1 MTRSLSVKVET
12 FPIAGEFRISR
23 ESRTVATVVL
33 VEVAEGGHLGRGEGV
48 PYARYG
54 ESPEGV
60 VAAIEAMAEK
70 VAGGLDREGLRIA
83 MPPGAARNAL
93 DCALFD
99 LEAKIAGVRAS
110 EIAGIGVMKP
120 VTTAYTL
127 SLGDPDAMR
136 AAAEAA
142 AERPLLKVKLGGV
155 GDVARI
161 KAVRAGA
168 PNARLIV
175 DANEAWSKDT
185 YFENMTA
192 CADAGVEL
200 VEQPL
205 PADRDGLLATVRRPV
220 PVCADE
226 SVHVAADL
234 EELVARYDAVNIKLD
249 KAGGLTEALTM
260 AETAERLGLTIM
272 VGCMLATSLAMAPA
286 VLVAQ
291 KAAVVDLDGPLLL
304 AKDREPALNYEGSLI
319 DPPAPELWG

>member
-1 MTRSLSVKVET
+1 MSRTLSARIEK

-23 ESRTVATVVL
+23 ESRTEATVV
-33 VEVAEGGHLGRGEGV
+33 VAEITDGSHRGRGEGV
-48 PYARYG
+48 PYGRYG
-54 ESPEGV
+54 ESSEAV
-60 VAAIEAMAEK
+60 LAAVEAMA
-70 VAGGLDREGLRIA
+70 AAITGGLDRQGLRA
-83 MPPGAARNAL
+83 EMAPGAARNAL

-99 LEAKIAGVRAS
+99 LEAKASGVRAFTA
-110 EIAGIGVMKP
+110 AGLSGLEP
-120 VTTAYTL
+120 LTTAYTL
-127 SLGDPDAMR
+127 SLGEPEAMR

-142 AERPLLKVKLGGV
+142 ADRPLLKVKLGGP

-175 DANEAWSKDT
+175 DANEGWSHDT
-185 YFENMTA
+185 YFDNITA
-192 CADAGVEL
+192 CADVGVEL

-226 SVHVAADL
+226 SVHVASDL
-234 EELVARYDAVNIKLD
+234 KALTGRYDAVNIKLD

-260 AETAERLGLTIM
+260 AETAEELGLTIM

-304 AKDREPALNYEGSLI
+304 AQDREPALRYDGSILH
-319 DPPAPELWG
+319 PPEPELWG

>member
-1 MTRSLSVKVET
+1 MTRSLTVTVDR

-23 ESRTVATVVL
+23 GSRTEVV
-33 VEVAEGGHLGRGEGV
+33 VVVAEVTDGAHRGRGEGT
-48 PYARYG
+48 PYSRYG
-54 ESPEGV
+54 ESAEDV
-60 VAAIEAMAEK
+60 VAALESMAAPI
-70 VAGGLDREGLRIA
+70 AGGIDRETLRNE

-99 LEAKIAGVRAS
+99 LEAKASGVRAFTS
-110 EIAGIGVMKP
+110 AGLASLEP

-127 SLGDPDAMR
+127 SLADPETMR
-136 AAAEAA
+136 AAAEVAA
-142 AERPLLKVKLGGV
+142 DRPLLKVKLGGV
-155 GDVARI
+155 GDVERI

-185 YFENMTA
+185 YFENITA

-234 EELVARYDAVNIKLD
+234 ADLTARYDAVNIKLD
-249 KAGGLTEALTM
+249 KAGGLTEALVM
-260 AETAERLGLTIM
+260 AAEAERLGLTIM
-272 VGCMLATSLAMAPA
+272 VGCMVSTSLAMAPA

-304 AKDREPALNYEGSLI
+304 AEDRDPSLRYEGSLLY
-319 DPPAPELWG
+319 PPEPELWG